1 MAIKFDGRL
10 VLGVNQQ
17 SEISLLGAQR
27 PLGGVPQEQPTEA
40 LTAKPRVDGKTTD
53 AHGGKGRVARQAAG
67 DVGRQFRNR
76 DAARSERIVASDGV
90 IAG

>member
-27 PLGGVPQEQPTEA
+27 PLGGVPQE
-40 LTAKPRVDGKTTD
+40 
-53 AHGGKGRVARQAAG
+53 
-67 DVGRQFRNR
+67 
-76 DAARSERIVASDGV
+76 
-90 IAG
+90 